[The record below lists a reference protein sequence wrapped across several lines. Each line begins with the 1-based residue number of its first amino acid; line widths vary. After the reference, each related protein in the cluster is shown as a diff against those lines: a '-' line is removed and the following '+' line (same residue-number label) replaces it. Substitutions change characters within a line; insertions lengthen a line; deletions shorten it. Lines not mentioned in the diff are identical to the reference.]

1 MSSERSQNRAS
12 NRSGVATSSASSN
25 SDLEVK
31 SATDMLRET
40 TFEFPKMPGLTE
52 PTRISNMLTRVTN
65 DVVDKKNL
73 QTNFESA
80 GIQSD
85 FTQEII
91 DTDDKIKSA
100 VYQLQ
105 HLKGEAYFEQMPP
118 NNTRTV
124 KLTKGIPFCCKVN
137 LCERPPLTVNLKYLD
152 GLGATVKVFG
162 TWVE

>member
-1 MSSERSQNRAS
+1 MSSERSQNKAS

-85 FTQEII
+85 FT
-91 DTDDKIKSA
+91 
-100 VYQLQ
+100 
-105 HLKGEAYFEQMPP
+105 
-118 NNTRTV
+118 
-124 KLTKGIPFCCKVN
+124 
-137 LCERPPLTVNLKYLD
+137 
-152 GLGATVKVFG
+152 
-162 TWVE
+162 